1 MMKLTRLRVSK
12 EEHYGF
18 SKGERAPTRFLLLD

>member
-18 SKGERAPTRFLLLD
+18 SKGERAPTRF